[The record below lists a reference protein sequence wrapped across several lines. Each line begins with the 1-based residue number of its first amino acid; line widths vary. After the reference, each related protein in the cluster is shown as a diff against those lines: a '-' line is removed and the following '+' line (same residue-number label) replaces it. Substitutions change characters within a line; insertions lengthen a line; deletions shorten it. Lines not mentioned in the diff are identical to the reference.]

1 MNTSEEDCIEL
12 EARGIPRTKV
22 HWPDDLDRTESIIM
36 NLPPDLD
43 LALREMKSGKVI
55 TLEEFKK
62 EFKEWRERIIRMSG
76 FNMVAGVSDSAAPYS
91 NVCAGTSGTSPSH
104 PERTAIRQSAQ
115 RYDI

>member
-22 HWPDDLDRTESIIM
+22 HWPDDLDRHESIIM

-43 LALREMKSGKVI
+43 LALREMKSGEVI

-62 EFKEWRERIIRMSG
+62 EFEHNKVKPGELRD
-76 FNMVAGVSDSAAPYS
+76 FNYEKFLKD
-91 NVCAGTSGTSPSH
+91 NL
-104 PERTAIRQSAQ
+104 Q
-115 RYDI
+115 